1 MIKSKRTTIFLLV
14 IGVLTITNLSAQV
27 KNRNIKNAPNSN
39 GNEIEY
45 KLSSG
50 FRGGIQG
57 GGLTL
62 KYFLSSNKAV
72 EGLLSR
78 DLINYGTRITA
89 LYEIHKPV
97 NNNDKLKWFYGTGI
111 HIGSSAT
118 DYFLGIDAIYG
129 LEYKITEI
137 PEYPF
142 TIGLDAKPCFD
153 FINDSGQYIDFA
165 VSIRYIID

>member
-1 MIKSKRTTIFLLV
+1 MIKSKKTTICLLV
-14 IGVLTITNLSAQV
+14 IGILTITNISAQV
-27 KNRNIKNAPNSN
+27 KNRNIKKTPNSN
-39 GNEIEY
+39 IDEIEY

-62 KYFLSSNKAV
+62 KYFLSSNKALQ
-72 EGLLSR
+72 GILSR
-78 DLINYGTRITA
+78 DLLYSGTRITA

-97 NNNDKLKWFYGTGI
+97 NNIDKLKWFYGTGI
-111 HIGSSAT
+111 HIGTSLN
-118 DYFLGIDAIYG
+118 YFFMGIDAIYG

-153 FINDSGQYIDFA
+153 FINNSGQYIDFA
-165 VSIRYIID
+165 VSIRYIIN